1 MKLIS
6 ANQWKTWDQA
16 TMQNQQISS
25 MNLMERASLA
35 LKNAFLESCKP
46 KKDDTIL
53 IFCGVGNNGGDGL
66 VLARLLHAEGFEI
79 EVIIVEFSTNYSND
93 FTQQLTKLKLWN
105 IPLTIINE
113 SNYQSFQFP
122 QVTWVLDAIFG
133 YGLQRELSAWI
144 QDLFSRINQQ
154 NYRVVAIDVPSGM
167 FLEKPSSLVIHSELI
182 LTIEQPK
189 QAFFMPSNYQ
199 NAKKWEIVPIGLDET
214 FIEKSANSNFW
225 MEEKDAIFMFRPINQ
240 FSHKGTK
247 GHVLLIGGSYGKMG
261 AVYLSGKGTF
271 LVGAGLVTAWVP
283 KKGVKILQTNFPE
296 MMVIAGKKKKIFKG
310 EQLSISAN
318 AILVGPGLGQHE
330 ETAKSLEVFLPQI
343 KVPVVFDADAINIF
357 ANHRDLL
364 SLLPKNSIFTPHP
377 KELERLIGPAADDW
391 DRLEKTKAFSE
402 KYQCVVVMKNARTR
416 VVVNQKVYNFA
427 MENPKL
433 ATAGSG
439 DVLAGIITGLLAQGY
454 GCEQAACLGV
464 YLHAKSAA
472 LSEKSINTFLVSDIL
487 KGLDAVFKDIEKK
500 KTEF

>member
-167 FLEKPSSLVIHSELI
+167 FLEKPSSLVIHNELI

-271 LVGAGLVTAWVP
+271 LVGAGMLTAWVP
-283 KKGVKILQTNFPE
+283 KKGVMVLQTNFPE
-296 MMVIAGKKKKIFKG
+296 MMVIAGAKKKYFKG
-310 EQLSISAN
+310 DLLPIKPKSVLI
-318 AILVGPGLGQHE
+318 GPGWGTHPKTRHSFKKLL
-330 ETAKSLEVFLPQI
+330 TQI
-343 KVPVVFDADAINIF
+343 KVPLVLDADAIHI
-357 ANHRDLL
+357 L
-364 SLLPKNSIFTPHP
+364 SIHPDWLTLMPKNTILTPHP
-377 KELERLIGPAADDW
+377 KELERLIGVCNNDW
-391 DRLEKTKAFSE
+391 EIEEKTKQFAE
-402 KYQCVVVMKNARTR
+402 KYQCIVVMKNARTR
-416 VVVNQKVYNFA
+416 IVGHKKSLYFSEQNA
-427 MENPKL
+427 KL

-454 GCEQAACLGV
+454 TAMDAACFGV
-464 YLHAKSAA
+464 YLHSKSAT
-472 LSEKSINTFLVSDIL
+472 LSNKSLATFMASDIL
-487 KGLDAVFKDIEKK
+487 KGLDAVFRDIEKK